1 MTFHC
6 GKKKRIMDF
15 NVVSLERFLEKSKN
29 AKSKKEMKKIYL
41 KMLFEEKM
49 KRYE

>member
-1 MTFHC
+1 ME
-6 GKKKRIMDF
+6 KKRLIMNF
-15 NVVSLERFLEKSKN
+15 NVVSIEKFLEKSKN
-29 AKSKKEMKKIYL
+29 AKSIKERTKIYL